1 MAFPVRLTS
10 WFHSTTLEAC
20 WYSEK
25 FNLQLF
31 YCQIKNIEKSLEK
44 SLTVF
49 QKIKKK
55 ITKKIKTYIR

>member
-1 MAFPVRLTS
+1 MTFPVSLTS

-31 YCQIKNIEKSLEK
+31 YCQVKNIEKSLEK
-44 SLTVF
+44 ALTVY
-49 QKIKKK
+49 KKSREK
-55 ITKKIKTYIR
+55 SQRK